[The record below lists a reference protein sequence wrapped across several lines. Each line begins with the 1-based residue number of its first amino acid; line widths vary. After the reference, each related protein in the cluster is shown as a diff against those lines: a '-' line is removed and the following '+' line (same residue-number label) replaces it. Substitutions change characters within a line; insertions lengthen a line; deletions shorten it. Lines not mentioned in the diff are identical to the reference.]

1 MPEIS
6 KVEQVKKLLT
16 NWPDKKK
23 YIMQI
28 RSLSQ
33 VLNHGLVLKKIHK
46 FIKFNQEAWLKMMM
60 VISLLIRFAYMLR
73 NHMNENVKIK
83 HENNGLTNVRD
94 LSNNM
99 QMLIKILKITIE
111 AQNVMY

>member
-1 MPEIS
+1 
-6 KVEQVKKLLT
+6 
-16 NWPDKKK
+16 
-23 YIMQI
+23 
-28 RSLSQ
+28 
-33 VLNHGLVLKKIHK
+33 
-46 FIKFNQEAWLKMMM
+46 
-60 VISLLIRFAYMLR
+60 MLR